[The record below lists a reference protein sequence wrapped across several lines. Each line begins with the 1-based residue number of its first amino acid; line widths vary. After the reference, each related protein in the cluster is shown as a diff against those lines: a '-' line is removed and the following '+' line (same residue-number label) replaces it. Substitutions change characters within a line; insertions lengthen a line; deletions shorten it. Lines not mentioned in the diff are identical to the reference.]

1 MNILEMSVN
10 NGERIPQQL
19 ETSIILKLFTI
30 QNGSQYTLDEDLVDQ
45 IFNENILVK
54 KFEGVN
60 DKHF

>member
-1 MNILEMSVN
+1 MSVN